1 MHELLIQAAIDTGDI
16 AELEQALQLE
26 APSIQKAVSVNPR
39 HPRPSLTVCLNQA
52 LSCWDDFIPTCES
65 RQRESH

>member
-26 APSIQKAVSVNPR
+26 APSIQKAVSVNPA
-39 HPRPSLTVCLNQA
+39 TQGQA
-52 LSCWDDFIPTCES
+52 LQSV
-65 RQRESH
+65 